1 MQITS
6 EEHLKKVQEID
17 VRDIDPSTLVDIK
30 DVHIDTSLPVEQ
42 RLTSVLQQMNGNPYF
57 FRSNGLV
64 VRCAFKRREKTA
76 RNSRGYIR
84 TSLDYGGKYIEST

>member
-1 MQITS
+1 MTL
-6 EEHLKKVQEID
+6 EEHLKKMQEID

-42 RLTSVLQQMNGNPYF
+42 RLASVLQQMNGNPYF

-64 VRCAFKRREKTA
+64 VKCAFKRREKTA

>member
-1 MQITS
+1 MTL
-6 EEHLKKVQEID
+6 EEHLQKMREID

-64 VRCAFKRREKTA
+64 VKCAFKRREKTA

>member
-1 MQITS
+1 MTL
-6 EEHLKKVQEID
+6 EEYLQKMREID

-64 VRCAFKRREKTA
+64 VKCAFKRREKTA

>member
-1 MQITS
+1 MTL
-6 EEHLKKVQEID
+6 EEHLKKMQEID

-42 RLTSVLQQMNGNPYF
+42 RLASVFQQMNGNPYF

-64 VRCAFKRREKTA
+64 AKCSFKGEK
-76 RNSRGYIR
+76 RLQEI
-84 TSLDYGGKYIEST
+84 LEDILEHL

>member
-1 MQITS
+1 MPHLYLIGEMQITS

-64 VRCAFKRREKTA
+64 VKCAFKEEKKLQE
-76 RNSRGYIR
+76 I
-84 TSLDYGGKYIEST
+84 LEDILEHL

>member
-42 RLTSVLQQMNGNPYF
+42 RLTSVLQQMNGKPYF

-64 VRCAFKRREKTA
+64 IKCAFKRREKTA
-76 RNSRGYIR
+76 RNSRGNIR